1 MQSNNIEKDEL
12 LWARFKSGD
21 TASFVS
27 LFRNYYG
34 DLFNYGCKIA
44 DDHTLIE
51 DCIQDLFIDL
61 WRTNGKADIVSLK
74 AYFFSAFKFKLT
86 RAIAK
91 ANKTRTL
98 NSSFDENE
106 FEISHELFM
115 INDQEDQLLKNK
127 VYSAINELSP
137 RQKEIIYLKFHEG
150 LSYEEVSEI
159 MGLNYQASRNLIYQ
173 AIKVLKKIITH
184 ALVPV
189 ILYSLQS

>member
-1 MQSNNIEKDEL
+1 MQSNDNEKAEL
-12 LWARFKSGD
+12 LWTRFKSGD
-21 TASFVS
+21 TESFVS

-34 DLFNYGCKIA
+34 DLFNYGCKIT

-61 WRTNGKADIVSLK
+61 WRTNGRADIVSLK
-74 AYFFSAFKFKLT
+74 AYFFSAFKFKLA

-91 ANKTRTL
+91 VNKTRKL
-98 NSSFDENE
+98 NSSLAEND

-115 INDQEDQLLKNK
+115 INDQEDQLLKNR
-127 VYSAINELSP
+127 VYNAIKELSP

-159 MGLNYQASRNLIYQ
+159 MGLSYQASRNLIYQ
-173 AIKVLKKIITH
+173 AIKVLKKII
-184 ALVPV
+184 ANFIVPV
-189 ILYSLQS
+189 VLYSLQF